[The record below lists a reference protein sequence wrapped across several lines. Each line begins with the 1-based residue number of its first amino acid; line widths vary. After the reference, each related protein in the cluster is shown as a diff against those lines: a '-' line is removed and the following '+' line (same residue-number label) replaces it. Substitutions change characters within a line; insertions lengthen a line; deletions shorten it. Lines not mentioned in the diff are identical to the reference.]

1 MNQIRNFFSFKTV
14 YSENKTFLVFSIG
27 RKEDINYSQVQM
39 LENDMYREYL
49 LPFQCTKTASTN
61 KIGFD
66 VSGLT
71 SLSEYLKTEL
81 TQAQYFDIISGIQKI
96 ISFCQKYYLS
106 CGNLVCDPKYMYY
119 HNTMKKILMIYI
131 PLKNPNY
138 INDSIPGCLK
148 KIHST
153 ARRII
158 ITDGNYMNR
167 YEAYLQRYT
176 AAGKKKGASFSPDS
190 LLHFFNENDPSAVSN
205 DPPVHPETA
214 SDQPGRFSIHNQ
226 LIPELPEDTP
236 MPVPQPQKDD
246 PPQSY
251 SATIV
256 RSRRDKVYLEDQ
268 YGQRNDICKFPFYI
282 GRKPENDLVIN
293 QNTVSGK
300 HAVITEID
308 GRYFIKDTSSNGTY
322 LNHPDN
328 SISYSEIK
336 SGDKLYFDSFCCTF
350 SVTKAD
356 SDDGGSSGTVM
367 VSRRRQPEHQPD
379 ITPPEQETPASSA
392 ESQPDAAPLPVGQP
406 ENVSMKA
413 LAYLRRADDRLIRI
427 MEYPFTDQEVPGIRI
442 FTEYLGNRMGIFV
455 ENTGC
460 NSLVFENTLVARDT
474 RTEIFSGC
482 TLFVDCVK
490 YTFIIEN

>member
-81 TQAQYFDIISGIQKI
+81 TQAQYFEIISGIQKI

-138 INDSIPGCLK
+138 ISDSIPGCLK

-176 AAGKKKGASFSPDS
+176 ATGKKKGTSFSPDS
-190 LLHFFNENDPSAVSN
+190 LLHFFNENDPSAVNSA
-205 DPPVHPETA
+205 PPAPPPGTA

-226 LIPELPEDTP
+226 LIPELPDNTP
-236 MPVPQPQKDD
+236 PPAPK
-246 PPQSY
+246 PEKEAEPQSY

-256 RSRRDKVYLEDQ
+256 RSRRDKIYLTDQ
-268 YGQRNDICKFPFYI
+268 YGRRNDIRNFPFHI
-282 GRKPENDLVIN
+282 GRKQENDLVIN
-293 QNTVSGK
+293 ENTVSGK

-322 LNHPDN
+322 LNRPDN
-328 SISYSEIK
+328 PISYSEIK

-356 SDDGGSSGTVM
+356 SDDDSSSGTVM
-367 VSRRRQPEHQPD
+367 VSRRRQPD
-379 ITPPEQETPASSA
+379 IKPPEYEPPVSSA
-392 ESQPDAAPLPVGQP
+392 GSQPDADQSPADQP
-406 ENVSMKA
+406 EQVAMKA

-427 MEYPFTDQEVPGIRI
+427 MNYPFTDQDVPGIRI
-442 FTEYLGNRMGIFV
+442 FTESVGNRTGIFV
-455 ENTGC
+455 ENTAC

-474 RTEIFSGC
+474 KTEIFSGC
-482 TLFVDCVK
+482 SLFIDCVK